1 MSSPAPLL
9 VGIDF
14 TPSCLVALRTA
25 IRLARASSR
34 AVYAVHVIDQLVLQ
48 DLREALPDQPVDLE
62 KQLMGDTALAWRD
75 FIASE
80 PDMGAVRFEAAIGHR
95 IDGLLAA
102 ARALKPE
109 LVVLG
114 AFGNRT
120 ARVGAGTMATAA
132 VRKMPHDVLLVR
144 DNAGGALRSIVVG
157 VDYSETS
164 LKALRAAIALAARE
178 GATVHALHI
187 FNGPWHTLHYRAPT
201 PEADPHFIK
210 QYRDALERRLRAVVE
225 EARAAVGA
233 DTPEVGCSV
242 VDEQSVRSTLMDQ
255 AVLLGADLVVI
266 GTRGRANL
274 RDLLLGSTA
283 EKLLRE
289 LNTSVL
295 AVKPAD

>member
-1 MSSPAPLL
+1 MPSPAPLL

-14 TPSCLVALRTA
+14 TPSCLAALRTA
-25 IRLARASSR
+25 IRLARSSSR
-34 AVYAVHVIDQLVLQ
+34 AVYAVHVIDQLVLH
-48 DLREALPDQPVDLE
+48 DLREALPGQPADLE
-62 KQLMGDTALAWRD
+62 KRLMEDAAIAWRD

-80 PDMGAVRFEAAIGHR
+80 PEAGAVRFEAAIGHR

-114 AFGNRT
+114 AFGTRT

-132 VRKMPHDVLLVR
+132 VRKSPHDVLLVR
-144 DNAGGALRSIVVG
+144 DNAGGAFRSIVVG

-164 LKALRAAIALAARE
+164 LKALRAAIALGAHE
-178 GATVHALHI
+178 GASVHALHI

-210 QYRDALERRLRAVVE
+210 QYRDALERRLRAVVD

-233 DTPEVGCSV
+233 HAPEVGCSV

>member
-1 MSSPAPLL
+1 MPSPAPLL

-14 TPSCLVALRTA
+14 TPSCLAALRTA
-25 IRLARASSR
+25 IRLARSSSR
-34 AVYAVHVIDQLVLQ
+34 AVYAVHVIDQLVLH
-48 DLREALPDQPVDLE
+48 DLREALPGQPADLE
-62 KQLMGDTALAWRD
+62 KRLMEDAAIAWRD

-80 PDMGAVRFEAAIGHR
+80 PEACAVRFEAAIGHR

-114 AFGNRT
+114 AFGTRT

-132 VRKMPHDVLLVR
+132 VRKSPHDVLLVR
-144 DNAGGALRSIVVG
+144 DNAGGAFRSIVVG

-164 LKALRAAIALAARE
+164 LKALRAAIALGAHE
-178 GATVHALHI
+178 GASVHALHI

-210 QYRDALERRLRAVVE
+210 QYRDALERRLRAVVD

-233 DTPEVGCSV
+233 HAPEVGCSV